1 MTDRYTAVVVDE
13 AQDLSSAMVRMLYRL
28 VGDRDDAF
36 MLVGDGQQTIYP
48 GGYTLAEIG
57 VDIAGRGVVLDANYR
72 NTKQILDFAS
82 GLVAGDE
89 YADIEG
95 VVGPGE
101 RPARVDRDGPQPTLV
116 RCSTWAQRQQHLIS
130 HVRTTLRDVGTGP
143 GDVGV
148 LCLTRQG
155 VRTFAAA
162 LRDAGIPVVELDRVR
177 RTPTDG
183 VKVGTIKRAKGL
195 EFKQVL
201 LPDVRQSD
209 VNTTP
214 PDDGTERERW
224 TLRRRE
230 VYVGMTRARDGLW
243 VALD

>member
-1 MTDRYTAVVVDE
+1 MTDRYMAVVVDE

-72 NTKQILDFAS
+72 NTKQILEFAS
-82 GLVAGDE
+82 RLVAGDE
-89 YADIEG
+89 YADIDG

-101 RPARVDRDGPQPTLV
+101 RPSRVERDGPQPTLV
-116 RCSTWAQRQQHLIS
+116 RCSSWEQREQHLIS
-130 HVRTTLRDVGTGP
+130 HVRTTLRTVGTSP
-143 GDVGV
+143 GDIGV
-148 LCLTRQG
+148 LCLTRHG
-155 VRTFAAA
+155 VRRFAAA
-162 LRDAGIPVVELDRVR
+162 LRTAGIPVVELTEYDGR
-177 RTPTDG
+177 RPMDQGRDDQARQRTG
-183 VKVGTIKRAKGL
+183 VQAGP
-195 EFKQVL
+195 
-201 LPDVRQSD
+201 LPDVRHDD

-243 VALD
+243 VALG